1 LSAGAADEFAL
12 EVRLARRIH
21 PGLTLD
27 VAFGLKRECGVV
39 FGPSGSGKTS
49 LLRLIAGLATPD
61 RGFVRLVGEV
71 LFDAEAG
78 VNRPLRTRRVGMI
91 FQDDLLFPHLSVAGN
106 IRFGLKGRPRAEAE
120 ARLAEVAALCGI
132 EGLLD
137 RRPATLSGGE
147 RQRVGLA
154 RALAPRPRLLLCDEP
169 VSALDLEN
177 RHVLIA
183 RLRAIQRA
191 EGLPVLYVTHSPAEA
206 IALGNCLFLLAGG
219 RIVDQGAPLDVLA
232 APRRDAPAR
241 LTGLRNVFPA
251 RVESH
256 AADGGET
263 RLRLRDGP
271 ILIVPFQPDHPPGS
285 DLVVAV
291 RTDDVLL
298 ARGPIQGL
306 SARNLI
312 AGSVERVVA
321 HGAEAEVVVRTGGI
335 TWIVSVVAPAV
346 AALELAPG
354 VDVRLVVK
362 ARSCHVLDD
371 DPDRA

>member
-1 LSAGAADEFAL
+1 MSAGAADEFVL
-12 EVRLARRIH
+12 VVRLERRIH

-27 VAFGLKRECGVV
+27 VALGLRRECGVV

-49 LLRLIAGLATPD
+49 VLRLIAGLATPD
-61 RGFVRLVGEV
+61 RGFVALDGKV

-78 VNRPLRTRRVGMI
+78 VNRPLRSRRVGMI

-120 ARLAEVAALCGI
+120 ARLAEVRALCGI

-154 RALAPRPRLLLCDEP
+154 RALAPRPGLLLCDEP
-169 VSALDLEN
+169 VSALDLEG
-177 RHVLIA
+177 RYALIE
-183 RLRAIQRA
+183 RLRSVQRA

-206 IALGNCLFLLAGG
+206 IALGDRLFLLSGG
-219 RIVDQGAPLDVLA
+219 RIVDHGAPLDVLA
-232 APRRDAPAR
+232 APRPGPPAR

-251 RVESH
+251 RVEGH
-256 AADGGET
+256 ASDGGET

-271 ILIVPFQPDHPPGS
+271 MLIVPFQPDHPPGS

-298 ARGPIQGL
+298 AWGPIQGL
-306 SARNLI
+306 SARNII
-312 AGSVERVVA
+312 AGSVGRVIP
-321 HGAEAEVVVRTGGI
+321 HGAEAEVVV
-335 TWIVSVVAPAV
+335 
-346 AALELAPG
+346 
-354 VDVRLVVK
+354 
-362 ARSCHVLDD
+362 
-371 DPDRA
+371 